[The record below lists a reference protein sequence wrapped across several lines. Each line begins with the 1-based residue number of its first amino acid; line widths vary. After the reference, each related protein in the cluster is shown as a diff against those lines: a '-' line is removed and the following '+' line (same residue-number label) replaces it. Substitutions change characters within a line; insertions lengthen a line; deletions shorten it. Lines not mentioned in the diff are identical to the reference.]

1 MGCYSSAAATT
12 SSSERICDSLTL
24 KKRLV
29 ITILLMV
36 LIPAMLLML
45 LASAMYAAYVFGE
58 PKSPADIQLSA
69 PPIVATESG
78 EFVVLPD
85 SEAITVSPSG
95 GGDNNY
101 RNFFNEQE
109 FSRQMRPGNRLFG
122 YVLAF
127 GIAALVLMGA
137 SFASGVI
144 YLSRKILPPMKELSR
159 SARRISSGDLDFDI
173 LGSNIAEVQEVCT
186 AFDEMRRR
194 LRDQVAE
201 NIRYERERNL
211 MLAHISHDLRTP
223 VTAIKGYAEGL
234 IDGVASTPDMQRR
247 YAETI
252 EQKAQTMERMIEQM
266 SNFSELELGRMSF
279 DFVTGDIFDYLRTL
293 CDDFRVDLERVD
305 ADFEAVIPDEKLDV
319 RLDPEKLGRVFQNI
333 LSNAIKYRS
342 PERKL
347 SVKLTAERTPT
358 GVHIIISDN
367 GRGIAQSDA
376 EKVFEGFY
384 RGDPARTA
392 GAAGHGLGLAIARQI
407 MQKHG
412 GRIWITG
419 RAGEGTDVH
428 ITLIKK
434 EDAHADTDN

>member
-1 MGCYSSAAATT
+1 MGCSSSAAATT

-36 LIPAMLLML
+36 LIPVMLLML
-45 LASAMYAAYVFGE
+45 LGASMYAAYVFGE
-58 PKSPADIQLSA
+58 PKSPAEIQLSA
-69 PPIVATESG
+69 PPIVASDNG
-78 EFVVLPD
+78 SFVVLHD
-85 SEAITVSPSG
+85 EDDAFG
-95 GGDNNY
+95 EDYNEY
-101 RNFFNEQE
+101 HNFFNEQE
-109 FSRQMRPGNRLFG
+109 FSRQMRPGSRLFG
-122 YVLAF
+122 YVIVF
-127 GIAALVLMGA
+127 GIAALVLIVA
-137 SFASGVI
+137 SFACGVV

-305 ADFEAVIPDEKLDV
+305 ADFEAVIPSDKLDV

-428 ITLIKK
+428 ITLVKK
-434 EDAHADTDN
+434 EEAHADTDN

>member
-1 MGCYSSAAATT
+1 
-12 SSSERICDSLTL
+12 
-24 KKRLV
+24 
-29 ITILLMV
+29 MV
-36 LIPAMLLML
+36 LIPVMLLML
-45 LASAMYAAYVFGE
+45 LGASMYAAYVFGA
-58 PKSPADIQLSA
+58 PKSPSEIQLSA
-69 PPIVATESG
+69 PPIVATEDG

-85 SEAITVSPSG
+85 ADAITVSPSG
-95 GGDNNY
+95 GADNNY
-101 RNFFNEQE
+101 HNFSGEQE
-109 FSRQMRPGNRLFG
+109 FSRQMRPGSRLFG
-122 YVLAF
+122 YVIVF
-127 GIAALVLMGA
+127 GIAALVLIVA
-137 SFASGVI
+137 SFAAAHLVKRGAH
-144 YLSRKILPPMKELSR
+144 LLH
-159 SARRISSGDLDFDI
+159 
-173 LGSNIAEVQEVCT
+173 
-186 AFDEMRRR
+186 
-194 LRDQVAE
+194 LRDVAAEYVEVQVAE

-293 CDDFRVDLERVD
+293 CDDFRVDLERVG
-305 ADFEAVIPDEKLDV
+305 ADFEAVIPSDKLDV

-419 RAGEGTDVH
+419 RVGEGTDVH

>member
-1 MGCYSSAAATT
+1 M
-12 SSSERICDSLTL
+12 TL
-24 KKRLV
+24 KKRLI
-29 ITILLMV
+29 ITIMLMV

-45 LASAMYAAYVFGE
+45 LAASMYAAFVLGE
-58 PKSPADIQLSA
+58 PKSMDANQAMPPPSVTIEGDELDILSPEDA
-69 PPIVATESG
+69 E
-78 EFVVLPD
+78 
-85 SEAITVSPSG
+85 
-95 GGDNNY
+95 Y
-101 RNFFNEQE
+101 HNFFNEQE
-109 FSRQMRPGNRLFG
+109 FSRQMRPGSRLFG
-122 YVLAF
+122 YVLVF
-127 GIAALVLMGA
+127 GISALVLIVA
-137 SFASGVI
+137 SFAGGVI

-173 LGSNIAEVQEVCT
+173 LGSNVAEVQEVCT

-234 IDGVASTPDMQRR
+234 VDGVASTPDMQRR

-252 EQKAQTMERMIEQM
+252 SLKAQTMEQMIEQM

-279 DFVTGDIFDYLRTL
+279 DFSAGDIFDYLRTL
-293 CDDFRVDLERVD
+293 CDDFLIDLESAD
-305 ADFEAVIPDEKLDV
+305 ADFEAHIPDEHLDV
-319 RLDPEKLGRVFQNI
+319 RFDREKLGRVFQNL

-342 PERKL
+342 PDRKL
-347 SVKLTAERTPT
+347 CVKLSAERTPT
-358 GVHIIISDN
+358 GVHVTVSDN

-407 MQKHG
+407 MVKHG

-419 RAGEGTDVH
+419 RVGEGTDVH
-428 ITLIKK
+428 LTFLKK
-434 EDAHADTDN
+434 EDKNADSDN